1 LEPIPKN
8 NTNHKTKNNANT
20 NINTNDKTEAVYTEG
35 LTHPADMIPAAPGCR
50 GNCHCR
56 PAVFGQAEPHTGYA
70 AWQQRFQ

>member
-35 LTHPADMIPAAPGCR
+35 LTHPSSGKKNLPLEA
-50 GNCHCR
+50 
-56 PAVFGQAEPHTGYA
+56 
-70 AWQQRFQ
+70 